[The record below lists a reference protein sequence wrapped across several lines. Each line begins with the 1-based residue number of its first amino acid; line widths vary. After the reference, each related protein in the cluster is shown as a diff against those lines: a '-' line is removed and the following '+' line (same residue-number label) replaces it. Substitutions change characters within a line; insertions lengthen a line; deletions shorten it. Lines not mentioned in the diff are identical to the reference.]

1 LPSEI
6 SLVAAFAAAQHF
18 SHEARPRLSR
28 HARHTETL
36 QNMRLK
42 VTSSKVVLE
51 PGQVLTID
59 DGKGVHIRPVGAR
72 VWITEEGDCSDFVV
86 NPGEEFVVSHK
97 GRTVIQA
104 IDTTWVDLQ
113 EAA

>member
-1 LPSEI
+1 LSALSLQRSISPSKRGLGCRGMRATRE
-6 SLVAAFAAAQHF
+6 
-18 SHEARPRLSR
+18 EA
-28 HARHTETL
+28 T
-36 QNMRLK
+36 MRLK

-59 DGKGVHIRPVGAR
+59 DAKGVHIRPVGAK
-72 VWITEEGDCSDFVV
+72 VWVTEEGDCSDFVV
-86 NPGEEFVVSHK
+86 NPGEEFVVSRK
-97 GRTVIQA
+97 GRTVVQA

>member
-1 LPSEI
+1 
-6 SLVAAFAAAQHF
+6 
-18 SHEARPRLSR
+18 
-28 HARHTETL
+28 
-36 QNMRLK
+36 MRLK

-59 DGKGVHIRPVGAR
+59 DAKGVHIRPVGAK
-72 VWITEEGDCSDFVV
+72 VWVTEEGDCSDFVV
-86 NPGEEFVVSHK
+86 NPGEEFIVSRK
-97 GRTVIQA
+97 GRTVVQA